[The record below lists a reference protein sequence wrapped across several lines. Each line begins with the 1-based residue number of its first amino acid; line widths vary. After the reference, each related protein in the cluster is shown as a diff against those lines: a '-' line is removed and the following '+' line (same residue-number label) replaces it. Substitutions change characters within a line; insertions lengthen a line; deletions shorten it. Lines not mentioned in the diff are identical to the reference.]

1 MNQDANCTYFPSYRG
16 PVSDFANFSGF
27 VKFWKVHLPISLS
40 AISYGE
46 RATAD
51 QTVQPTNDPQ
61 PAAAMTDG
69 VLGNLKER
77 NGEPRVLEVELTA
90 SLNCRV
96 QELDSNGGGEGGSG
110 QAVRVHCTDERR
122 GRRASRRGQCRRNGQ
137 GMKITPCNRSGD
149 RRGAG
154 RRGIARQSRR
164 SAFLVRLAM

>member
-1 MNQDANCTYFPSYRG
+1 MFHLMIWMEIFPQLFQICLVFEST
-16 PVSDFANFSGF
+16 PP
-27 VKFWKVHLPISLS
+27 HLSF
-40 AISYGE
+40 SYGE

-122 GRRASRRGQCRRNGQ
+122 GRRASRVEEDSVG
-137 GMKITPCNRSGD
+137 GMVKE
-149 RRGAG
+149 
-154 RRGIARQSRR
+154 
-164 SAFLVRLAM
+164 

>member
-1 MNQDANCTYFPSYRG
+1 MGT
-16 PVSDFANFSGF
+16 
-27 VKFWKVHLPISLS
+27 
-40 AISYGE
+40 GE
-46 RATAD
+46 GATAD

-122 GRRASRRGQCRRNGQ
+122 GKRVESSRRGQCRRNGQ

-149 RRGAG
+149 RRGGEESQG
-154 RRGIARQSRR
+154 RAADQRFSCALRCERKGDKSH
-164 SAFLVRLAM
+164 LAS

>member
-1 MNQDANCTYFPSYRG
+1 MMLTVHMFPHIEVLLQRNVGNISQTFPDFSSFRKYIFPS
-16 PVSDFANFSGF
+16 
-27 VKFWKVHLPISLS
+27 LS
-40 AISYGE
+40 SSYGE

-51 QTVQPTNDPQ
+51 QTIQPTNDPQ

-122 GRRASRRGQCRRNGQ
+122 GERG
-137 GMKITPCNRSGD
+137 
-149 RRGAG
+149 RGG
-154 RRGIARQSRR
+154 
-164 SAFLVRLAM
+164 

>member
-1 MNQDANCTYFPSYRG
+1 MFHLMIWMEIFPQLFQICLVFEST
-16 PVSDFANFSGF
+16 PP
-27 VKFWKVHLPISLS
+27 HLSF
-40 AISYGE
+40 SYGE

-122 GRRASRRGQCRRNGQ
+122 GERVESKRTVSAEWSRNENYTLQQIRRP
-137 GMKITPCNRSGD
+137 T
-149 RRGAG
+149 G